1 MEINNISDPAV
12 FQNSIN
18 LVCEWAQ
25 MWQLKLATTKCQYM
39 RVGLRRSNASSYSL
53 NGVDLNI
60 TNSCNDHGVKFD
72 SVLSFADHIDSI
84 VFKAKR
90 GKSKPDFALFCK

>member
-1 MEINNISDPAV
+1 MEINNISDAAV

-18 LVCEWAQ
+18 LACEWAQ

-39 RVGLRRSNASSYSL
+39 RVGLRRTDASRYSL

-60 TNSCNDHGVKFD
+60 SLTRMWANAQRDGRPAEH
-72 SVLSFADHIDSI
+72 
-84 VFKAKR
+84 R
-90 GKSKPDFALFCK
+90 WRPLFNAAEFG